1 MTQEPS
7 HTASLDP
14 LIARVIDECGEV
26 VIMELDADRVE
37 ELIQRLGPALDAA
50 LGDEFTEV
58 TVRIVLG
65 SACTTAAKAI
75 DHFVAAL
82 QLPYGATQ
90 GWTDFREALDD
101 RSAKAECVVV
111 VNASQLLKYEDYD
124 LWQELVD
131 NLHHD
136 QRSGCLYRGWNT
148 LVLVDTPNGWSEW
161 AFRSYTAEER

>member
-7 HTASLDP
+7 HTDSIAP
-14 LIARVIDECGEV
+14 HIARVIDECGAV
-26 VIMELDADRVE
+26 VMMELDADRVE
-37 ELIQRLGPALDAA
+37 ELIQRLGAALDAA

-58 TVRIVLG
+58 TVRMVLG

-90 GWTDFREALDD
+90 GWTEFREALAD

-111 VNASQLLKYEDYD
+111 TDASQLLEYEDYD
-124 LWQELVD
+124 LWQDLVD

-148 LVLVDTPNGWSEW
+148 LVLVDTPHRWNEW
-161 AFRSYTAEER
+161 AFRSHTAAER